1 MCPMRP
7 AEAPWT
13 PHTNAIFLKQI
24 KLKWKIQFGAVAR
37 HHGYGCKQRCD
48 YTKANSPHPCEASS
62 VPHRL
67 QPPGSLGRR
76 EGLIES
82 DALCCGQ
89 GTSGGGPGSS
99 QRSIR
104 CRLREQSQPTSQWK
118 RVATLRAHLQF
129 VHFSV

>member
-48 YTKANSPHPCEASS
+48 HTKANSPHLCEASS

-67 QPPGSLGRR
+67 QPPDSLGRR

-82 DALCCGQ
+82 DALCCGH
-89 GTSGGGPGSS
+89 GTSGWWP
-99 QRSIR
+99 
-104 CRLREQSQPTSQWK
+104 W
-118 RVATLRAHLQF
+118 
-129 VHFSV
+129 